1 MRVTIINCFDTY
13 EHRVDLIHEFFK
25 AKGYDVTVIQ
35 SDFRHFKKERR
46 EDKKEDF
53 IFVKSN
59 PYYKNLS
66 VARLTSHYKY
76 ANDAF
81 KIVEGIKPD
90 LLYVFVPPN
99 SLAKFAAK
107 YKQKNKDIK
116 LIFDLIDL
124 WPETMPIGKAKK
136 FPPFKYWGAMRDQ
149 SLKYADLLIT
159 ECNLYQTVLDHAI
172 KDIKT
177 ETVHLAKKGI
187 EVTREPKLSED
198 EIHLA
203 YLGSINNII
212 DIEKIKDITR
222 VISMFKPVT
231 LHIIGDGESR
241 QELIREVKSA
251 GGVIV
256 YHGKVYDPQEK
267 QDIFDRCHFGL
278 NIMKE
283 NVCVGLTMKSIDYFQ
298 HGLPIINNIPADTAE
313 IVDEFGVGVNI
324 NNSKDLVKTL
334 SKITSVNN
342 EAIIDMRKTTL
353 GIYKKLF
360 SIEAYFEKIESLYK
374 EHIIDEE

>member
-1 MRVTIINCFDTY
+1 MRAAIINCFDTY
-13 EHRVDLIHEFFK
+13 EDRVDLIHEFFK
-25 AKGYDVTVIQ
+25 GKGYDVTVIQ
-35 SDFRHFKKERR
+35 SDFRHFKKVRR
-46 EDKKEDF
+46 EDMKEDF

-81 KIVEGIKPD
+81 KIVEDINPD

-107 YKQKNKDIK
+107 YKQKNKNIK
-116 LIFDLIDL
+116 LIYDLIDL
-124 WPETMPIGKAKK
+124 WPETMPIGKAKN
-136 FPPFKYWGAMRDQ
+136 FPPFTYWGAMRDQ
-149 SLKYADLLIT
+149 SFKYADLLIT
-159 ECNLYQTVLDHAI
+159 ECNLYQTVLGNAI
-172 KDIKT
+172 KGIKT
-177 ETVHLAKKGI
+177 ETVHLAKKEI
-187 EVTREPKLSED
+187 EVTSEPKLSED
-198 EIHLA
+198 EINLA

-212 DIEKIKDITR
+212 DILKIKEIIR
-222 VISMFKPVT
+222 VISEFKPVT
-231 LHIIGDGESR
+231 LHIIGDGESK
-241 QELIREVKSA
+241 QELIGEVKSA
-251 GGVIV
+251 GGVV
-256 YHGKVYDPQEK
+256 EYHGKIYDPQEK

-313 IVDEFGVGVNI
+313 IVEKFGVGVNI
-324 NNSKDLVKTL
+324 NNSKGLRATL
-334 SKITSVNN
+334 SEIISLNN

-353 GIYKKLF
+353 VIYKKLF
-360 SIEAYFEKIESLYK
+360 SIEAYFKKVESVYK
-374 EHIIDEE
+374 EHINI